1 MVLECRPDRH
11 QESEGMAEGSTP
23 QDRSYASTLPA
34 LERRLAGRLEG
45 FGDIVFGFAVS
56 QCALELPIIHGH
68 VDLSH
73 PLALAFYFGT
83 FALLASLWLT
93 YHRLMSGTFR
103 PVKIDLTLAFAYLA
117 LVSLMPYALYS
128 ISHQQATLED
138 ARAAVGA
145 YAALF
150 AVLMAIAATIGIRN
164 LRRGWWMTDADE
176 RQRSWTAFLRRSAL
190 SVTMTV
196 ALIVDVLF
204 GPTLSSIV
212 FCTIPLS
219 IRITAVMGKKALP
232 VKALRLDAQQSAPA
246 TA

>member
-1 MVLECRPDRH
+1 MTD
-11 QESEGMAEGSTP
+11 GSTP
-23 QDRSYASTLPA
+23 PDRSFVATLPA

-56 QCALELPIIHGH
+56 QCALELPTIRGH

-93 YHRLMSGTFR
+93 FHRLMSGPFR
-103 PVKIDLTLAFAYLA
+103 PRRIDLTLAFAYLA
-117 LVSLMPYALYS
+117 LVSLMPYALYA
-128 ISHQQATLED
+128 ISQQQATEED

-164 LRRGWWMTDADE
+164 LRRGWWAMDGDE
-176 RQRSWTAFLRRSAL
+176 RRASWIAFLRRAVL
-190 SVTMTV
+190 SVTMTI
-196 ALIVDVLF
+196 ALIIDVLF

-212 FCTIPLS
+212 FFTIPLS
-219 IRITAVMGKKALP
+219 IRLAVIMGKTPP
-232 VKALRLDAQQSAPA
+232 VKTLRLDAQQPAPA
-246 TA
+246 T